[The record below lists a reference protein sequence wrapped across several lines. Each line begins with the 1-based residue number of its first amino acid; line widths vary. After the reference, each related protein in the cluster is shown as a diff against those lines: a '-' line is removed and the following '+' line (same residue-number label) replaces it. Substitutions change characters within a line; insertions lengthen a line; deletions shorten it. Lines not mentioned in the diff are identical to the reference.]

1 MTEAEAA
8 SAFDVTVEAGAQW
21 TVELTGTNYANALQV
36 QAQKAADV
44 TSAQDAKRA
53 ADDAVTDR
61 GSELAGLDA
70 ILQAEISGL
79 QTLEQALS
87 EAVTRQ
93 GEAQT
98 NANQAQQA
106 YDTAFEAAEIQ
117 ALTFAPDPDDLVAGE
132 SVVATTLT
140 APNGETIEAGDIWSA
155 EAITILT
162 ALRDSFINDF
172 SLTTQD
178 PTVSQLA
185 RGHITQNLLLDANS
199 DVAGRRASR
208 NDQSDERDEAQDNY
222 DDKYAELTEAQNLAA
237 TRASELEGAEA
248 AKADADDDV
257 AAAIVTLTGT
267 GTGSAETISLDSDDL
282 DALGD
287 GQVTGDLNSDR
298 CRWQPE
304 PRRVCLLQPRHGPSW
319 PAVYRLLGR
328 GYQHW

>member
-1 MTEAEAA
+1 MDGRADWDELRQRATGPGPESGRRHER
-8 SAFDVTVEAGAQW
+8 AGRE
-21 TVELTGTNYANALQV
+21 TCRRRRG
-36 QAQKAADV
+36 
-44 TSAQDAKRA
+44 
-53 ADDAVTDR
+53 TDR

-98 NANQAQQA
+98 NADQAQQA

-162 ALRDSFINDF
+162 SLRDSFINDF

-185 RGHITQNLLLDANS
+185 LEVTSTQNLLLDANS
-199 DVAGRRASR
+199 DVAGKTGLR

-222 DDKYAELTEAQNLAA
+222 DDKDAELTEAQNLAA
-237 TRASELEGAEA
+237 TQGVRA
-248 AKADADDDV
+248 
-257 AAAIVTLTGT
+257 
-267 GTGSAETISLDSDDL
+267 
-282 DALGD
+282 
-287 GQVTGDLNSDR
+287 R
-298 CRWQPE
+298 
-304 PRRVCLLQPRHGPSW
+304 
-319 PAVYRLLGR
+319 GR
-328 GYQHW
+328 